1 MEKEHNEYI
10 GDIVNGIAKEAAF
23 YKHKC
28 SVLEAEVQSLKLALG
43 QTKPQEPDHYIN
55 QDHIQR

>member
-10 GDIVNGIAKEAAF
+10 GDIVNGIAREAAF

-28 SVLEAEVQSLKLALG
+28 ASLEAEVQSLKLALG
-43 QTKPQEPDHYIN
+43 QIKPQDPDHYIN